1 MSIQELVTLIMCQ
14 AMLCGMAL
22 EEMCNKYGFKTVMFS
37 SSPGVI
43 PEGQWNALTFM
54 LVLLLGMMVYWLY
67 SEVSNTMK
75 ELKTIKEM
83 DS

>member
-22 EEMCNKYGFKTVMFS
+22 EEMCNKYGFKTVMWS
-37 SSPGVI
+37 YSPGVI
-43 PEGQWNALTFM
+43 PEGQWNAMTFM
-54 LVLLLGMMVYWLY
+54 LALLLGMMVYWLY
-67 SEVSNTMK
+67 SEISNGLK
-75 ELKTIKEM
+75 EIKAL